1 MWVESDWSPGVMAK
15 QTKIYK
21 TKQFKKF
28 QQLATRP
35 AKMIVDKI
43 RPLTKKIDSAKDWEA
58 IINDNIV
65 PFLANPL
72 TKQ

>member
-1 MWVESDWSPGVMAK
+1 MCNV
-15 QTKIYK
+15 II
-21 TKQFKKF
+21 
-28 QQLATRP
+28 LATRP

>member
-1 MWVESDWSPGVMAK
+1 MQATWG
-15 QTKIYK
+15 QTLCNVII
-21 TKQFKKF
+21 
-28 QQLATRP
+28 LATRP

-72 TKQ
+72 TKQWKVCENIYTPYTNI